1 MSSLLLPA
9 FSFCCSAID
18 DSITSAK
25 ESRATGGEREEV
37 NARRGRIREI
47 KRLRLAGN

>member
-1 MSSLLLPA
+1 MSFLLLPA

-25 ESRATGGEREEV
+25 ESRAGEEKERGERT
-37 NARRGRIREI
+37 RGEGGFER
-47 KRLRLAGN
+47 

>member
-1 MSSLLLPA
+1 MSSLLSPA

-25 ESRATGGEREEV
+25 ESRAREGRRGGEREE
-37 NARRGRIREI
+37 REDSRD
-47 KRLRLAGN
+47 KAASSCW